1 MYSALIIQ
9 KNVGGCNY
17 YESFTKECL
26 VKSESKF
33 GRNVFFQNVLGKK
46 EQLHD
51 CEVYF
56 GSISRG
62 ILTNLKSSDHHK
74 GDILDM

>member
-1 MYSALIIQ
+1 M
-9 KNVGGCNY
+9 
-17 YESFTKECL
+17 
-26 VKSESKF
+26 KSESKF

-51 CEVYF
+51 CEAYF
-56 GSISRG
+56 GSISQG